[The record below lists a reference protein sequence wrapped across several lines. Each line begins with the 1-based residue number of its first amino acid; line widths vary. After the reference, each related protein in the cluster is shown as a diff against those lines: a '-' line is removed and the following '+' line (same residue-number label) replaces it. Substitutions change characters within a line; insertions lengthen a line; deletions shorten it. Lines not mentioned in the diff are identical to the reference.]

1 MDGLNRSV
9 EAAERVVEATPPGH
23 PDQATHLNNLGI
35 YLTERFTLSSSIGD
49 LHRAIEVADMAIKA
63 VPQNHPDRLR
73 YLDNLGTRLG
83 MRFDITGSMDDLNR
97 AIELVNTSVEAAQ
110 PDHPN
115 RGRFLCNLAIWL
127 CRRFEGIGLMDDLD
141 RAVGAA
147 DMAVKAV
154 SEDSSSR
161 ANYLSILGNCLGRR
175 YEQTDSLHDLDRAIS
190 VAELSLKDT
199 GQDSIHRAAYLT
211 TLGMWLGRRSDRTGS
226 KVDLDRAVEVTDM
239 AVEAVPP
246 HHPNRAIGLINL
258 GMWLSRRFDMTGS
271 MSDLNRSVEVSD
283 VALKLLL
290 PDSPS
295 QTACLHVLAMC
306 LSRRFD
312 RAGSVDDLDRAIEV
326 ADLAV
331 KITSWDH
338 PERTP
343 CLDTLA
349 SCLGRRFDQTG
360 SIDDLNRAVD
370 VADMAVKATPQ
381 DHPFR
386 ASHWDA
392 LGVWLD
398 RRFDRTGSMDDLNR
412 AIQLADM
419 AVEAAPP
426 DHMERASFLNN
437 LGCYLDKRFERA
449 GSMDDLTRSVSC
461 FREGWNC
468 PGTPTS
474 IRIRLA
480 LSAAATYASQSN
492 WEESSQLLEDAVELL
507 PAVSPRSSSHND
519 KEHVLASFVGL
530 ASMAAAVAL
539 NAGKDAYHA
548 LKLLELGR
556 GIIANLLMDM
566 RGNVSDLKQMH
577 PDLAEEFVS
586 LRDELDSPAGSPT
599 SSVPNNGAS
608 SLESQAKRRREA
620 DQKFSEVIAK
630 IRAQPGFGSFFLP
643 PTADELMAAANL
655 GPIIVVNMS
664 LYRCDA
670 FVVERHRISVVEL
683 PALTQEEVQKR
694 IHGPHS
700 SRLAASFDMGSLLE
714 WLWDAIC
721 RPCLDALGF
730 KDPPSDDD
738 WPRVWWIPT
747 RLLSRLPLHAAG
759 HHAVASADTV
769 MDRVMS
775 SYASSIKALIQGRRH
790 TIRDHT
796 SPEPDSAVLIAMRE
810 TPNLSGSA
818 LLPFAIDEIDML
830 AALCPS
836 LRLKPIMP
844 PLRKDE
850 VLKHFPTCKIF
861 HFAGHG
867 KSDPADP
874 SRSCLL
880 LEDWK
885 TNPLTAGA
893 LRDHRLQD
901 NPPFFAYLSACSTGA
916 NEADRLADEG
926 VHLVHAF
933 QLAGFRH
940 VIGTLWEVRDKHCVD
955 VAREVY
961 KTMQDE
967 GMTDVAVCRGLH
979 RAVRALR
986 DSRIEMES
994 QEMNATLP
1002 RRASGSTKVRDVVY
1016 CEEDAKS
1023 FDWVPY
1029 VHFGV

>member
-1 MDGLNRSV
+1 MDDLNRAI
-9 EAAERVVEATPPGH
+9 EAAERAVEATPPGH
-23 PDQATHLNNLGI
+23 SDRAAHLNDLGI
-35 YLTERFTLSSSIGD
+35 CLSERFTLSSSIDD
-49 LHRAIEVADMAIKA
+49 LDRAIEVADMAIKA
-63 VPQNHPDRLR
+63 MPQKHPDRAR

-83 MRFDITGSMDDLNR
+83 RRFGLTGSIDDLNR
-97 AIELVNTSVEAAQ
+97 AIELVDITVEATL

-115 RGRFLCNLAIWL
+115 RGRFLGNLAVWL
-127 CRRFEGIGLMDDLD
+127 CRRFEGIGLMDDLN
-141 RAVGAA
+141 RAIGAA

-154 SEDSSSR
+154 SEDSSHR

-175 YEQTDSLHDLDRAIS
+175 YEQTDSIDDLDRAIS

-199 GQDSIHRAAYLT
+199 RQDGIHRAAYLT
-211 TLGMWLGRRSDRTGS
+211 TLGMWLGKRSDRTGS
-226 KVDLDRAVEVTDM
+226 KVDLDRAVEATDM

-246 HHPNRAIGLINL
+246 DHPDRVMCLINL
-258 GMWLSRRFDMTGS
+258 GMLLGRRFDLTGS
-271 MSDLNRSVEVSD
+271 MSDLNRAVEVSN

-290 PDSPS
+290 PDSPF
-295 QTACLHVLAMC
+295 QTACLNNLAMW

-312 RAGSVDDLDRAIEV
+312 RAGSMDDLDRAIEV

-331 KITSWDH
+331 KVTAWDH
-338 PERTP
+338 PERTA
-343 CLDTLA
+343 CLDTLG

-360 SIDDLNRAVD
+360 SMDDLNRAVE
-370 VADMAVKATPQ
+370 VANTAVKAAPQ
-381 DHPFR
+381 DHPFQ

-412 AIQLADM
+412 AVEVADM
-419 AVEAAPP
+419 AVEATPL
-426 DHMERASFLNN
+426 DHMDRASYLNN
-437 LGCYLDKRFERA
+437 LGCYLNKRFERA
-449 GSMDDLTRSVSC
+449 GSMDDLTRSLSS

-480 LSAAATYASQSN
+480 LSAAGTYASQSN
-492 WEESSQLLEDAVELL
+492 WEESSQLLEKAVELL
-507 PAVSPRSSSHND
+507 PAVSPQSSSHSD
-519 KEHVLASFVGL
+519 KEHMLANFVGL
-530 ASMAAAVAL
+530 ASTAAAVAL
-539 NAGKDAYHA
+539 NTGKDAYHA

-566 RGNVSDLKQMH
+566 RGDISDLKQMH
-577 PDLAEEFVS
+577 SGLADEFIS
-586 LRDELDSPAGSPT
+586 LRDELDSPADSPT
-599 SSVPNNGAS
+599 SSVPSNGAS

-620 DQKFSEVIAK
+620 DQKFSELIAK
-630 IRAQPGFGSFFLP
+630 IRAQPGFGNFFLP

-655 GPIIVVNMS
+655 GPVIVVNLS
-664 LYRCDA
+664 SYRCNA
-670 FVVERHRISVVEL
+670 FVVERDRISVVEL
-683 PALTQEEVQKR
+683 PALTLKEVQGR
-694 IHGPHS
+694 THGLHL
-700 SRLAASFDMGSLLE
+700 SRLAASFDMESLLE

-730 KDPPSDDD
+730 KDPPSDDN

-759 HHAVASADTV
+759 RYAVASTDTV

-775 SYASSIKALIQGRRH
+775 TYASSIKALIQGRRH
-790 TIRDHT
+790 TIRGHAN
-796 SPEPDSAVLIAMRE
+796 PEPDSALLIAMRE
-810 TPNLSGSA
+810 TPNLFTSG
-818 LLPFAIDEIDML
+818 LLPFAVDEVDML
-830 AALCPS
+830 ATLCPS

-844 PLRKDE
+844 PPRKDE
-850 VLKHFPTCKIF
+850 VLKHLQTCKIF

-867 KSDPADP
+867 QSDPADP

-916 NEADRLADEG
+916 NKADIFADEG
-926 VHLVHAF
+926 VHLVHGF

-940 VIGTLWEVRDKHCVD
+940 VIGTLWEVSDKHCVD
-955 VAREVY
+955 VARVLY

-986 DSRIEMES
+986 DGRIEMEW

-1002 RRASGSTKVRDVVY
+1002 RRASGAAKIRDIVN
-1016 CEEDAKS
+1016 CDEDAKS
-1023 FDWVPY
+1023 FYWVPY